1 MKKQKEEKSKVK
13 IPVKTKPKVKALA
26 DNSAE
31 QKIKE
36 AAKRLF
42 TQKGYSATKTRDI
55 AAEAGIN
62 LALLNYYFRSKEK
75 LFDIIMMENLQQ
87 FAMGILTIMMDN
99 EKKLDEKIEILVDNY
114 IDMLSANPD
123 LPFFVLNEMRK
134 STPHLPINIE
144 TVIGPIRAQF
154 MEKLRKEGNEGKEI
168 NVNPFHI
175 IANPNLRFIG
185 SFYYIGTYRLSIT
198 WKRIQTGKLIILHL
212 IHFHLI
218 AIVAGYKKISPI
230 FRQSNSA
237 RLFSRFGCKQS
248 FTR

>member
-175 IANPNLRFIG
+175 IANLMGMIVFPFVGAPILQKIG
-185 SFYYIGTYRLSIT
+185 NIDREQFNALMQER
-198 WKRIQTGKLIILHL
+198 KKLIPIW
-212 IHFHLI
+212 IK
-218 AIVAGYKKISPI
+218 AIIQAG
-230 FRQSNSA
+230 
-237 RLFSRFGCKQS
+237 
-248 FTR
+248 